1 MLTGYVKREDVLA
14 ELFKQD
20 SKQNLDLL
28 NVILTSIPMGIFVA
42 DKEKNIVNF
51 NESGLKMIK
60 NLLNK
65 SLMNL
70 LRTSSISSIYIA
82 CLPAGAVF

>member
-1 MLTGYVKREDVLA
+1 MPHLFQIIGEPIVLIKTDDGLLTGYVKREDVLA

-65 SLMNL
+65 S
-70 LRTSSISSIYIA
+70 
-82 CLPAGAVF
+82 